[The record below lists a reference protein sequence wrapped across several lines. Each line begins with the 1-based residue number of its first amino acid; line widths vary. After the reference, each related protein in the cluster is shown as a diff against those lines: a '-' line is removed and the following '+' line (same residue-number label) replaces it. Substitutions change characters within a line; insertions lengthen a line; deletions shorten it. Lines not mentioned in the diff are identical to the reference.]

1 MEKRK
6 VTEILGR
13 CLEVFEKCT
22 TTIQWLTTYT
32 KEHPNII
39 EIPKEI
45 RHKISSTQLDLY
57 DIKILLEN
65 TINSLGK
72 KEENR

>member
-1 MEKRK
+1 M
-6 VTEILGR
+6 
-13 CLEVFEKCT
+13 LEVFEKCT